1 MTIGERI
8 RAARKKA
15 GFTQK
20 QLGELAKIAEPTI
33 RKYELGKLNPKIE
46 TIQKIANALDVPVTE
61 FLEIDLGAIQTL
73 KDNVQELSK
82 LREFVP
88 KGTEPDNLKEFES
101 FAMALGYHIRFDNS
115 QKQLYLV
122 NGDKRMKITPDELKT
137 LVRTSKAM
145 IRGLLEDIM
154 NRE

>member
-1 MTIGERI
+1 MTIGEHI

-33 RKYELGKLNPKIE
+33 RRYELGKLNPKFE
-46 TIQKIANALDVPVTE
+46 TLEKIANALGVPVTE
-61 FLEIDLGAIQTL
+61 FLGIDLGEMQTL

-82 LREFVP
+82 LREIFP

-101 FAMALGYHIRFDNS
+101 LAASLGYYLRFDS
-115 QKQLYLV
+115 FKKQLYLTKE
-122 NGDKRMKITPDELKT
+122 DQETPVSPYDLKT

-145 IRGLLEDIM
+145 IKGLLDDMM

>member
-1 MTIGERI
+1 MTIGNKIKEI
-8 RAARKKA
+8 RKDKHIS
-15 GFTQK
+15 QK
-20 QLGELAKIAEPTI
+20 DLGEKLGVSAAMIGQ
-33 RKYELGKLNPKIE
+33 YETGVRNPKFE
-46 TIQKIANALDVPVTE
+46 TLEKIANALGVPVTE
-61 FLEIDLGAIQTL
+61 FLGIDLGEMQTL

-82 LREFVP
+82 LREIFP

-101 FAMALGYHIRFDNS
+101 LAASLGYYLRFDS
-115 QKQLYLV
+115 SKKQLYLTKE
-122 NGDKRMKITPDELKT
+122 DQETPVSPDDLKT

>member
-1 MTIGERI
+1 MIG
-8 RAARKKA
+8 
-15 GFTQK
+15 Q
-20 QLGELAKIAEPTI
+20 
-33 RKYELGKLNPKIE
+33 YETGVRNPKFE
-46 TIQKIANALDVPVTE
+46 TLEKIANALGVPVTE
-61 FLEIDLGAIQTL
+61 FLGIDLGEMQTL

-82 LREFVP
+82 LREIFP

-101 FAMALGYHIRFDNS
+101 LAASLGYYLRFDS
-115 QKQLYLV
+115 SKKQLYLTKE
-122 NGDKRMKITPDELKT
+122 DQETPVSPDDLKT